1 MDANGRST
9 RMATYILV
17 PGGWH
22 GGWAFDA
29 VARPLTAAGH
39 EVAAL
44 TLAGLDGGAPAGVN
58 LERHV
63 ADAVAAI
70 EAADTPVV
78 LAGHSYG
85 GMVIAGAAD
94 RVPSRVAALVFI
106 DAYVP
111 DDGDSVWSLTSDRY
125 RGVFISGAA
134 GDGLAC
140 AAPSHLDARCRPHPL
155 ATFVQAIRLT
165 GAWRGIGAKVHIA
178 ATGWEGSPFVAAH
191 ARLRDGPGWRTHSLD
206 CAHDVP
212 RLAPLALADILLDL
226 AHPLQGDLDADKRP

>member
-1 MDANGRST
+1 
-9 RMATYILV
+9 MARFVLV

-29 VARPLTAAGH
+29 VARPLTEAGH

-44 TLAGLDGGAPAGVN
+44 TLAGMDGVDAAGVN
-58 LERHV
+58 LERHI

-70 EAADTPVV
+70 DATDMPVV
-78 LAGHSYG
+78 LVGHSYA

-94 RVPSRVAALVFI
+94 RAPSRVAALAFV

-111 DDGDSVWSLTSDRY
+111 DDGDSVWSLTSQRY
-125 RGVFISGAA
+125 RDVFIAGAA
-134 GDGLAC
+134 ANGLSC

-155 ATFVQAIRLT
+155 ATFIQAIRLT
-165 GAWRGIGAKVHIA
+165 GAWRAVGTKVHVA
-178 ATGWEGSPFVAAH
+178 ATGWEASPFVATH
-191 ARLRDGPGWRTHSLD
+191 ERLRADPGWRTYRLD

-212 RLAPLALADILLDL
+212 RLAPAALADILLDL
-226 AHPLQGDLDADKRP
+226 AITVHGDMDVHNRP

>member
-1 MDANGRST
+1 
-9 RMATYILV
+9 MARYILV

-29 VARPLTAAGH
+29 VARPLAAAGH

-44 TLAGLDGGAPAGVN
+44 TLSGLDGGPAAGVN

-63 ADAVAAI
+63 ADVVAAI
-70 EAADTPVV
+70 EAAGMPAV

-94 RVPSRVAALVFI
+94 RVPSRVAALVFV

-111 DDGDSVWSLTSDRY
+111 DDGDSVWSLTSQRY
-125 RGVFISGAA
+125 RDVFIGGAA
-134 GDGLAC
+134 ADGLSC
-140 AAPSHLDARCRPHPL
+140 APPSHLDARCRPHPL
-155 ATFVQAIRLT
+155 ATFVQAIQVT
-165 GAWRGIGAKVHIA
+165 GAWRDVGTKVHVA
-178 ATGWEGSPFVAAH
+178 ATGWEGSPFIATHV
-191 ARLRDGPGWRTHSLD
+191 RLRGDPGWRTYSLA

-212 RLAPLALADILLDL
+212 RLAPVALADLLLDL
-226 AHPLQGDLDADKRP
+226 APDMQGAPDADEQP